1 MALIKFSKQ
10 KLNKLNKQI
19 MKKLVL
25 TFASILLISVMAA
38 NAQELSDTTKTST
51 GKSMSE
57 SQEESSQAVG
67 KKDLVRVQ
75 TNDVPAALRKTLE
88 DPMYAGWENS
98 TIWRNKTTDE
108 YTVEILNGTTTKTY
122 RFDKNGKP
130 IIDKK

>member
-1 MALIKFSKQ
+1 
-10 KLNKLNKQI
+10 

-25 TFASILLISVMAA
+25 TFASMLMISVMAA

-51 GKSMSE
+51 EKSAVSGQE
-57 SQEESSQAVG
+57 SESSQAVG
-67 KKDLVRVQ
+67 KKDLIRVQ

>member
-1 MALIKFSKQ
+1 
-10 KLNKLNKQI
+10 

-25 TFASILLISVMAA
+25 TFASVLLISVMAA
-38 NAQELSDTTKTST
+38 TAQELSDTTKT
-51 GKSMSE
+51 GVKSEKSEE
-57 SQEESSQAVG
+57 SQSNEAVNS

-75 TNDVPAALRKTLE
+75 TNEVPASLRKTLE

-98 TIWRNKTTDE
+98 TIWRNKTNDE

-130 IIDKK
+130 IIDDK